1 MNLGQNTLLSPKT
14 IEELIIYPSSDPNL
28 ELISESEFTTRWDFI
43 NDTATESVLYS
54 EYFDNTTQGVYDL
67 HNVNERTLNI
77 STIQP
82 TRGYILRT
90 SSDNGVNWDTEYYP
104 SSNYKYIKNGTTG
117 PTHLLQEFSVVL
129 NNQYLLNNYTENTF
143 VNFFAIETQGNLWLD
158 IRYANT
164 DNVNDILNSIY
175 LDERNIIP
183 MGTIEEWDALYGED
197 LGDGVL
203 YLHMYNAYN
212 FSIIPYSILIFNV
225 SSSST
230 QSSGRVEGD
239 LWNSMNSGY
248 TDYAN
253 YTFFYFDA
261 RMRVSNYLTKN
272 YHGTGFAY
280 LQTNTEETLALRS
293 PNNLTLNLQ
302 ESDKLR
308 ITYNTSSANQIK
320 LNLLNSGIEAK
331 SFTLSPQGNTNFNT
345 QSKSFSIGAD
355 LYSDQIELSGLFA
368 ESKNIIIE
376 SIEIIRE
383 TPEFTV
389 YVNPYGLRQLTLTPG
404 ANYSINV
411 YEKNVLSFSVDITI
425 TSSLQ
430 VIIYEGLNTN
440 QVYINLYNANN
451 DWLNFYDFT
460 VYVNYT
466 YNKREYYNQRL
477 TVNTLRVDMETT
489 IYFRIFDSFDSM
501 VKAYSTI
508 EQTFIDITLNVFS
521 LKIKNECSKNVEF
534 NLTKDGSVKM
544 GLLYPAE
551 IIEFII
557 NIGEYIL
564 NWVNYENNDY
574 DTLNIS
580 LTSNKLI
587 TLNTT
592 YRQVYFSIFNF
603 DGLGLNKDLVRFYIN
618 STRREFG
625 FNTIESRHAHLVV
638 LDYFNATLTDS
649 VVDLENYTE
658 YNIYVEIWNLI
669 IFNNYSHEII
679 MEIERN
685 GITVK
690 QLIPG
695 KAGVN
700 YRFLP
705 NVNYSIIIRDLNDI
719 ILDNETIT
727 LDENNKIVSF
737 GFYAAMVPEDPVPE
751 EDPAIIER
759 ETIVI
764 GPVLTAILLTGAIV
778 LCVIIILAIYNREKK
793 PRRDKKVD
801 PYPNGLYTK
810 PQRPKQKKR
819 KR

>member
-1 MNLGQNTLLSPKT
+1 MHIMLNKNGRNLKLIVSSILIIMLLPIIIPFVNLGQNTQLSSKT
-14 IEELIIYPSSDPNL
+14 IEELNIYPASDPNL

-43 NDTATESVLYS
+43 NDTATESVLYA
-54 EYFDNTTQGVYDL
+54 EYFDNHSQGFYDL
-67 HNVNERTLNI
+67 HNVANRSLIVSENPTDDAYVYITFPDTVYNTQVIFTFNRTMIGALYYGYMGYDKYLLSNFTENSNLYLYI
-77 STIQP
+77 SQVI
-82 TRGYILRT
+82 
-90 SSDNGVNWDTEYYP
+90 
-104 SSNYKYIKNGTTG
+104 SNYLLIYDTVMFDETTLTWNNKPEFLTYLTNITDIDVG
-117 PTHLLQEFSVVL
+117 WHNIEVSPRISYGFRQVEDDTIRLGEFRSKEYTGFEPVITH
-129 NNQYLLNNYTENTF
+129 
-143 VNFFAIETQGNLWLD
+143 
-158 IRYANT
+158 
-164 DNVNDILNSIY
+164 
-175 LDERNIIP
+175 
-183 MGTIEEWDALYGED
+183 
-197 LGDGVL
+197 
-203 YLHMYNAYN
+203 
-212 FSIIPYSILIFNV
+212 
-225 SSSST
+225 
-230 QSSGRVEGD
+230 
-239 LWNSMNSGY
+239 
-248 TDYAN
+248 
-253 YTFFYFDA
+253 
-261 RMRVSNYLTKN
+261 YLTKN

-345 QSKSFSIGAD
+345 QTKTVSIGAD
-355 LYSDQIELSGLFA
+355 LYADQVELTGLFA

-404 ANYSINV
+404 ANYTINV

-430 VIIYEGLNTN
+430 VVIYEGLNTN
-440 QVYINLYNANN
+440 QIYINLYNANN
-451 DWLNFYDFT
+451 EWLNFYDFT

-466 YNKREYYNQRL
+466 YNKREYFNQRL
-477 TVNTLRVDMETT
+477 TVNTLRVDVETT
-489 IYFRIFDSFDSM
+489 IYFRIFDSFESM

-508 EQTFIDITLNVFS
+508 EQTFIDISLNVFS

-649 VVDLENYTE
+649 VVDLEYYTE